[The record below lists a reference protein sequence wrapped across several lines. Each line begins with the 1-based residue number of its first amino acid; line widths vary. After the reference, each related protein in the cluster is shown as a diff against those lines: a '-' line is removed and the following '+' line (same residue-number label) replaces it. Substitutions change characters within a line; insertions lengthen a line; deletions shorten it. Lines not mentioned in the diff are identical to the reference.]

1 MIRSVKTNPHNISAR
16 PENHHGQIIS
26 EPRAG
31 FAIISVLV
39 IITLLGAIAV
49 PLLNTVSQ
57 SRKSAVSLRVTTH
70 LGHEARENFELGFHM
85 TKLDGGIPSF
95 FKTGISPSAV
105 PIGTACFKRINA
117 VDSEYLGGFTIRDPN
132 IRHSPMTVSNNRSV
146 ITFAYN
152 NGRKTGAV
160 FEELVIVSCAMSE
173 TGEIGIYAGKLGVI
187 DGSFYPINYGQ
198 F

>member
-1 MIRSVKTNPHNISAR
+1 MIRSVKIDQHNMSAH
-16 PENHHGQIIS
+16 PEHHHGQIMR

-39 IITLLGAIAV
+39 IVTLLGAIAV
-49 PLLNTVSQ
+49 PLLNTVHK
-57 SRKSAVSLRVTTH
+57 SRESAVSLRVTSH

-95 FKTGISPSAV
+95 FKTGISPSV
-105 PIGTACFKRINA
+105 IPIGTACFKRINA
-117 VDSEYLGGFTIRDPN
+117 VDNEYLGGFDIFDPN
-132 IRHSPMTVSNNRSV
+132 IHHSPMTVSNNRSV
-146 ITFAYN
+146 VTFAYD

-173 TGEIGIYAGKLGVI
+173 TGEIGVYAGKLGVI

>member
-1 MIRSVKTNPHNISAR
+1 MIRCVKHKQHNISAH
-16 PENHHGQIIS
+16 PKNHHGQIIS
-26 EPRAG
+26 ESRAG

-49 PLLNTVSQ
+49 PLLNTVNH
-57 SRKSAVSLRVTTH
+57 SRKSAVSLRVTSH

-95 FKTGISPSAV
+95 FKTGISPSV
-105 PIGTACFKRINA
+105 IPIGVACFKRINA
-117 VDSEYLGGFTIRDPN
+117 VDNEYLGNFDISSPN
-132 IRHSPMTVSNNRSV
+132 IRHSPMTVSNKRSV
-146 ITFAYN
+146 VTFAYN
-152 NGRKTGAV
+152 NGRQTGAV

-173 TGEIGIYAGKLGVI
+173 TGEIGVYAGKLGVI